1 MKNLT
6 YKHISFNKT
15 AGDIWKL
22 FHFVK
27 KNFFAYV
34 ITRPIIKLSESKTT
48 KGVSTYYIIREGEG
62 VSKILMLSMGDGE
75 GVGQANEACV
85 WQYIFLGEVG
95 GGG

>member
-27 KNFFAYV
+27 KTFAYV

-48 KGVSTYYIIREGEG
+48 KGVSTYYIIREGR
-62 VSKILMLSMGDGE
+62 VSLKFLCMIMGDGE
-75 GVGQANEACV
+75 GVGQANEACI
-85 WQYIFLGEVG
+85 WQYIF
-95 GGG
+95 

>member
-1 MKNLT
+1 MKNLR

-22 FHFVK
+22 FQFVK

-48 KGVSTYYIIREGEG
+48 NGVSTYYIIREGEG
-62 VSKILMLSMGDGE
+62 VSKILMHDYGG
-75 GVGQANEACV
+75 
-85 WQYIFLGEVG
+85 WG
-95 GGG
+95 GGWPS